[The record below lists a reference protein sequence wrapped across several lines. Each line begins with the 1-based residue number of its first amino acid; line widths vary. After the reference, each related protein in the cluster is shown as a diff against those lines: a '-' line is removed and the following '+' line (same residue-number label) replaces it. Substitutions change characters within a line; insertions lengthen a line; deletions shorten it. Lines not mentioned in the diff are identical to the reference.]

1 MSKEAAFNIL
11 VQDLPQY
18 HTSDS
23 TKKVY
28 SQLNALASAKSGI
41 GKAIDTN
48 IKRYSALGRFDP
60 QKSAYYKSAYD
71 ALKQQYR
78 TAGKAALQ
86 NGIAAAAANTGG
98 FGNSYGATAGA
109 RAYEAQL
116 QALAAKV
123 PALYSA
129 AASAFAGEKN
139 DLATLIGM
147 QQAQQQAALEN
158 AQFKVGVQQSLDA
171 QRYRAALER
180 DKALRELAK
189 LQLQYG

>member
-28 SQLNALASAKSGI
+28 SRLNALASAKSGI

-48 IKRYSALGRFDP
+48 IKRYSALGSFDP

-98 FGNSYGATAGA
+98 FGNPYGATAGA
-109 RAYEAQL
+109 RAHAFHTPL
-116 QALAAKV
+116 QAP
-123 PALYSA
+123 PAPA
-129 AASAFAGEKN
+129 AAAPSAPPVP
-139 DLATLIGM
+139 LAHL
-147 QQAQQQAALEN
+147 
-158 AQFKVGVQQSLDA
+158 
-171 QRYRAALER
+171 
-180 DKALRELAK
+180 LASR
-189 LQLQYG
+189 LSATHSPLTTTQTPQLPHSH